1 MQQQKVTR
9 NQVMFSIV
17 LFNLGTSVVMGVGTT
32 TVQDTWISILAAT
45 LMAALMFLIYSRILA
60 LFPDKNLFQIAEHLF
75 GPVGGKVIS
84 VLFFWYALH
93 LAALVLKNFS
103 AFTQLT
109 VMPETPELPIMI
121 LMALTAIYLAGSGM
135 RTIGKWAVAGCLF
148 VMGVVLFTFGAS
160 VHQMELGKL
169 LPVLSHPPDQI
180 LQTTLQ
186 VFSYPYAET
195 VLFLCVG
202 DSIGKDAKT
211 RKVFL
216 TALGITALIFLLVC
230 FRNLTILGQAFI
242 KTTYFPSFVT
252 ARLLHVGSFLERLES
267 SISANFF
274 IAGLAKISVC
284 LLAAAKGLANLF
296 SQRESKHLVLAVGM
310 LALALCAVL
319 FHDAME
325 MFLFARYSFYYGLP
339 FQVLIPIV
347 LWLTGEWRVRQ
358 EKHAEA
364 EELEEGAA

>member
-109 VMPETPELPIMI
+109 IMPETPELPIMI
-121 LMALTAIYLAGSGM
+121 LIVLTAIYMARSGM
-135 RTIGKWAVAGCLF
+135 RTIGKWAVAGCIF

-160 VHQMELGKL
+160 VHQMELGNL
-169 LPVLSHPPDQI
+169 LPIMSHPPDQI
-180 LQTTLQ
+180 LQATLQ
-186 VFSYPYAET
+186 AFTFPYAET

-202 DSIGKDAKT
+202 DSIGKDGKT

-216 TALGITALIFLLVC
+216 TALGLTTLIFLIIYV
-230 FRNLTILGQAFI
+230 RNLTLLGQALI
-242 KTTYFPSFVT
+242 KKTYYPSYVT
-252 ARLLHVGSFLERLES
+252 ARLLHVGSFLEGLEG
-267 SISANFF
+267 SISTNFF